1 MEALSIYNFV
11 PTEMKKWIPKILFIA
26 ILLIMGNSF
35 ICSAQDRYKDKPW
48 LVSCGINLII
58 EDGNQF
64 TGFANNEKIIWN
76 ISPFTFFL
84 EKRLAK
90 GFGIQGV
97 IGSNIYATNQKINGL
112 TLEVPRDVVYTDL
125 FGKFNFNSI
134 WKDTSSF
141 DPYLGI
147 GPGYIFTGNGGEATG
162 NICFGFNQ
170 WVGRGD
176 FAISLEGIYKF
187 KVTLTETYTKDNI
200 FQINLSLLHLID

>member
-1 MEALSIYNFV
+1 MVTIKTASFHIFV
-11 PTEMKKWIPKILFIA
+11 PIEMKKWIPKILFMA
-26 ILLIMGNSF
+26 ILLTMGNCF
-35 ICSAQDRYKDKPW
+35 AQDRFINKPW
-48 LVSCGINLII
+48 LVSYGVNLII

-64 TGFANNEKIIWN
+64 TGFAKNEKIIWN

-90 GFGIQGV
+90 GFAIQGA
-97 IGSNIYATNQKINGL
+97 IGSNIYATNQKISGL
-112 TLEVPRDVVYTDL
+112 TLEVPRDIIYTDF

-187 KVTLTETYTKDNI
+187 KVPLIETYTKDNI
-200 FQINLSLLHLID
+200 FQINLSLVHLIE